1 MISLI
6 INAHNSV
13 AGLVYSWDRNVPSDR
28 LSGRTEVRQDLVLSR
43 REKGW
48 RSREIFQRG
57 LLTEQQSRCEWEST
71 VFYCQQ
77 TYLNV
82 NEINPKHCI
91 LFYSFYKFYCYAWYN
106 GKMEKRPCLASSGD
120 STFLHWTIN
129 GNSKW
134 KLRCSYWL
142 FFIDQFHH

>member
-6 INAHNSV
+6 TNAHNSV
-13 AGLVYSWDRNVPSDR
+13 AALVYSWDRNVPSDR

-57 LLTEQQSRCEWEST
+57 LLTEQQSRCEWEKT

-91 LFYSFYKFYCYAWYN
+91 LFYSFYKFYCYAWYDV
-106 GKMEKRPCLASSGD
+106 KMEKRPL
-120 STFLHWTIN
+120 TIVTTRWFYFLQMVRYNVGLPQETLLSYWTII
-129 GNSKW
+129 GGS
-134 KLRCSYWL
+134 
-142 FFIDQFHH
+142 